1 MFPLFLFSEQ
11 FLIKH
16 TVTFPMHAE
25 ISIQSRE
32 RSGVLLGPPT
42 SFNGYNYCG

>member
-1 MFPLFLFSEQ
+1 MFPLFFVFKTSLV
-11 FLIKH
+11 KH

-25 ISIQSRE
+25 ASIQIRV
-32 RSGVLLGPPT
+32 RSGVLLGPPS